1 MNCQRRIGVAVFA
14 VVIVCIAVGGWQVS
28 AATNQLELG
37 FESPPADC
45 RPQVLWDWMGGMVSR
60 DGITKDLEA
69 LKAQGIGGVLIMQMP
84 DQPPYP
90 RQWSF
95 RDYPGKLKC
104 LSDEYFA
111 TMNFGIAEADR
122 LGLEFG
128 VYACP
133 GWSHLGGPWVKP
145 DDGLKKLACSRIY
158 VTGPTNLSVQ
168 LERAPITIGYR
179 GGNEMPEWSRDVKLL
194 NVRYGNF
201 HQDEGVIALPWREP
215 GNPISP
221 GQITNLT
228 SRMDAAG
235 NFTWAVPPGS
245 WTIWR
250 LAVVS
255 DNSVNH
261 PAPVES
267 IGLECDRMDAAAL
280 TPVLDNY
287 VGRIAREAKA
297 KGLHSFKRFESDS
310 YEGGHQDYGR
320 DFSAQFQKRRGY
332 NCLPWLPA
340 WLEPGVIIGD
350 TNLTVRF
357 RADMT
362 ATITE
367 LWAERFH
374 APLQKTADALGL
386 EWMLEPYG
394 MFELNWR
401 DTAAQCAHPGWEFWV
416 GQGWHAERVADTAA
430 LYGRR
435 VVWAESFTAEPYRS
449 AWRLDPWTLKRDG
462 DRAWCGGVNSFF
474 MHGFVHQPFGD
485 EFQPGLTM
493 GYWGTQLGRHVTW
506 WNFSRP
512 WHEYLARGQFLL
524 RQGDPQNDVLLYP
537 QPASDEA
544 IRPLGGYRGVTLSD
558 DILIHKLRVENGLLT
573 LPHGAKFAALALNP
587 GLPLRP
593 EALAKIHRLVQD
605 GAILIGDAPPPRSP
619 SLENFPQC
627 DAAVK
632 NWISKLWGGQTN
644 SPGRKLGQGIIF
656 PAAEFFSTLENTIG
670 PPDFAATD
678 LADATKSPPVLSFCR
693 RAGETIFWVVSNQSD
708 DEQAVL
714 AQFRVTGLQP
724 EWWDPVD
731 GSRRELA
738 EFRRA
743 VGRTEVPLRL
753 APRQT
758 GFVVF
763 QKKSGANTAGPMRL
777 EKNFPA
783 TAPGQELSGPWNVAF
798 DPRWG
803 GPEKV
808 SFDRLQNWSG
818 RPEAGIRYYS
828 GTAVYLKTFDAG
840 DDDARGGRT
849 FLDLGVVKNLAR
861 VRLNGRDLGIVWC
874 APWRVE
880 IPDGVLLSKNNR
892 LEIEVVNTWVNRM
905 IGDEQEPEDCP
916 LEPGNADG
924 DRKGGYAV
932 EIRGRGLKDLPDWFV
947 NGQPRPS
954 AGRFTFTS
962 WRYYDKDAPL
972 QPSGLLG
979 PVRLMVSTK

>member
-1 MNCQRRIGVAVFA
+1 MNWQRRIGVASFA
-14 VVIVCIAVGGWQVS
+14 VVIVYIAVGGWKVS

-37 FESPPADC
+37 FDSPPADC

-678 LADATKSPPVLSFCR
+678 LADSTKSPPVLSFCR

-714 AQFRVTGLQP
+714 AQFRVTGLQELSFGHDP
-724 EWWDPVD
+724 GFTCDGWDDLAVLNLNAAFKNAAHHAFLLPDLALGQFAIRVQAGQLGAGAGAARRTVVGLAGAEHKTAAVSFRAGAEQFHMVDLLTTRTGDTPGGQLRARAPGKIGQDIQIFERDIQPVVMHQEKPIPAPGHIAVD
-731 GSRRELA
+731 G
-738 EFRRA
+738 
-743 VGRTEVPLRL
+743 
-753 APRQT
+753 APVNLDRNVRQM
-758 GFVVF
+758 
-763 QKKSGANTAGPMRL
+763 P
-777 EKNFPA
+777 
-783 TAPGQELSGPWNVAF
+783 
-798 DPRWG
+798 
-803 GPEKV
+803 
-808 SFDRLQNWSG
+808 
-818 RPEAGIRYYS
+818 
-828 GTAVYLKTFDAG
+828 
-840 DDDARGGRT
+840 GGR
-849 FLDLGVVKNLAR
+849 DV
-861 VRLNGRDLGIVWC
+861 
-874 APWRVE
+874 
-880 IPDGVLLSKNNR
+880 
-892 LEIEVVNTWVNRM
+892 
-905 IGDEQEPEDCP
+905 
-916 LEPGNADG
+916 ADG
-924 DRKGGYAV
+924 DPVWISAVHVPCGFARVQGGFDDTDRRLNAA
-932 EIRGRGLKDLPDWFV
+932 GAGLQAALV
-947 NGQPRPS
+947 
-954 AGRFTFTS
+954 
-962 WRYYDKDAPL
+962 
-972 QPSGLLG
+972 
-979 PVRLMVSTK
+979 